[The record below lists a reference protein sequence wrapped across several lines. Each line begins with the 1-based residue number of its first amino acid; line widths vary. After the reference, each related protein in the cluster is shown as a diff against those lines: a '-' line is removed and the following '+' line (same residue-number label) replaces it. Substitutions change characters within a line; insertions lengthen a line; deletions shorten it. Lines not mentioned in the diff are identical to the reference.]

1 MSAREVIDLIK
12 KRRSIRKYT
21 DEPVSDED
29 IRIMLE
35 AAMAAPSGS
44 NIQPW
49 EFVVVRDADLK
60 QQLAE
65 THQWSKMCSD
75 AAVVFVVLGDPSTK
89 HWIADTSA
97 ATQNLLLA
105 AAGLDLGAVWI
116 GLYPTPERETHVRA
130 ALGIPDHLHTLC
142 LLPVGHP
149 AESKAPRT
157 QYDQSK
163 VHYDRY
169 KS

>member
-1 MSAREVIDLIK
+1 MSAREVINLIK

-29 IRIMLE
+29 IRIMLV

-75 AAVVFVVLGDPSTK
+75 AAVVFVVLGDPSTN